1 MTSGASDGQVVEA
14 LSFKPWKTI
23 NNNVLKLIGANYTEE
38 SRFVA

>member
-23 NNNVLKLIGANYTEE
+23 KNNVLIGANYTEE

>member
-14 LSFKPWKTI
+14 LSFKPPWKTI
-23 NNNVLKLIGANYTEE
+23 KNNVLIGANDTEE